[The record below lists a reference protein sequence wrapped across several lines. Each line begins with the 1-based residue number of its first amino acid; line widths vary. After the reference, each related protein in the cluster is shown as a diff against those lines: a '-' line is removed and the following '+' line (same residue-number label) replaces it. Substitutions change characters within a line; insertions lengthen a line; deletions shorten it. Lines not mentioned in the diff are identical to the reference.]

1 MSFQMENMTCFN
13 QIHFHCLLFCVAVYS
28 ENISK
33 SSNSHWIK
41 KKKKG
46 IFPSGIGF
54 KNSHFGFVLQSPV
67 FCASNKNMSTIS
79 NQSSQNIFQAQK
91 HNETLFSYV
100 GPNLVFIQ
108 ACITPADK
116 NRNCT
121 DSFEGSCLI
130 LSVYVRKTV
139 KFNSTVL
146 P

>member
-1 MSFQMENMTCFN
+1 MWQSILKTFLKAA
-13 QIHFHCLLFCVAVYS
+13 ILIGLKLY
-28 ENISK
+28 
-33 SSNSHWIK
+33 K

-46 IFPSGIGF
+46 IFLSGIGF
-54 KNSHFGFVLQSPV
+54 KNSLFGFVLQSPV
-67 FCASNKNMSTIS
+67 SCASNKNISTIS
-79 NQSSQNIFQAQK
+79 YQSSQNIFQAQK

-121 DSFEGSCLI
+121 HSFEGSCLI
-130 LSVYVRKTV
+130 LSVYVRKIV
-139 KFNSTVL
+139 KFNSTVQ

>member
-1 MSFQMENMTCFN
+1 MENMTCFN
-13 QIHFHCLLFCVAVYS
+13 QIHFHCLLFYVAVYS

-46 IFPSGIGF
+46 IFLSGIGF
-54 KNSHFGFVLQSPV
+54 KNSLFGFILQSPV
-67 FCASNKNMSTIS
+67 SCASNKNISTIS
-79 NQSSQNIFQAQK
+79 YQSSQNIFQAQK

-121 DSFEGSCLI
+121 HAFEGSCLI
-130 LSVYVRKTV
+130 LSVYVRKIV
-139 KFNSTVL
+139 KFNSTVQ